1 MGPTYHITIV
11 NCDAEGNFWKETLP
25 LNAAL
30 LKLMRFARKN
40 PDAECTIE
48 LRETSTVN
56 APAETTQRSGTA
68 ASAVQQEK

>member
-1 MGPTYHITIV
+1 MGPTYQITIV

-40 PDAECTIE
+40 PDAACTIE
-48 LRETSTVN
+48 LREPSALI
-56 APAETTQRSGTA
+56 APAEPIQRSGTET
-68 ASAVQQEK
+68 SAVQHEK